1 MQWLRANLPI
11 TLALGLSLALH
22 LLVVFP
28 ALGVFGG
35 LGGRAGDLDSAQPV
49 RRESP
54 DGDARG
60 KDKGKEKGDDREKAA
75 ERAAENSRRTLQERR
90 DRVRNLPPEL
100 RDREE
105 EVRLGIDE
113 STAVTMNWIGYDQY
127 EQHLAELA
135 EVEQAAYRLQAASG
149 SRGTASP
156 LLPPAQPS
164 PSVAVSPNASDSG
177 LPAAA
182 AGTDA
187 ATPTNLVSQPTPEA
201 ASPAA
206 SSPPSEATTARGS
219 DPELARPLLAPEMP
233 AMSRPEPDRG
243 GPAEDAPN
251 SQDPSLPS
259 AASNPATDDPRRD
272 PSTTPDDPV
281 VPSPTTP
288 RNPADGTK
296 PAPPVPDPTKTD
308 PRNDPRTDPTQEP
321 RPSETDPSKVLN
333 PAAPG
338 AAPDAPPR
346 DAIDPAST
354 TVKPPQDA
362 PVDQRDPNAPRD
374 AAIDPTKQNP
384 AGDPSVLPTNG
395 AQGGGVPGAQPT
407 EGESRTPAPPA
418 PSGDP
423 GDTTAKSGELSDRE
437 SDPTSILEVPMTSW
451 RNGKPLASKG
461 IELKPVRPRFTTL
474 NMLDGIARNPIGELV
489 IGRDGV
495 PQVARIV
502 RSTGNPSI
510 DEAIRSALFKW
521 RASGKQLEKLKPGQ
535 TVTIRLRLIM
545 LAD

>member
-11 TLALGLSLALH
+11 TLALALSLALH

-35 LGGRAGDLDSAQPV
+35 RGGSDGGLDSAQTV
-49 RRESP
+49 RR
-54 DGDARG
+54 DLAGAD
-60 KDKGKEKGDDREKAA
+60 EKGAAKEAEREKAA
-75 ERAAENSRRTLQERR
+75 ERSAENSRRALQQRR

-113 STAVTMNWIGYDQY
+113 STAVTMNWIGYDEY

-156 LLPPAQPS
+156 LLPPAAPS
-164 PSVAVSPNASDSG
+164 PSVAVSPNPSDSR
-177 LPAAA
+177 LPASAV
-182 AGTDA
+182 GTDA
-187 ATPTNLVSQPTPEA
+187 ATPTNLVSQPTPEV

-206 SSPPSEATTARGS
+206 SSPPSEATLTRGS
-219 DPELARPLLAPEMP
+219 DPELARPLPAPEMP
-233 AMSRPEPDRG
+233 AVARPEPDRG
-243 GPAEDAPN
+243 GPAEDAPSSN
-251 SQDPSLPS
+251 DPSLPS
-259 AASNPATDDPRRD
+259 AASNPSTVDPRKD
-272 PSTTPDDPV
+272 PSSTPDDPT

-296 PAPPVPDPTKTD
+296 PVPPVEDPTKTD
-308 PRNDPRTDPTQEP
+308 PRNDPRTDPTEEP
-321 RPSETDPSKVLN
+321 RPSATDPSKVLN

-346 DAIDPAST
+346 DATDPAST

-362 PVDQRDPNAPRD
+362 PVDPSDPNAPRD
-374 AAIDPTKQNP
+374 SAIDPAKQNP
-384 AGDPSVLPTNG
+384 AGDPAVLPTNG
-395 AQGGGVPGAQPT
+395 PQGGGVPGPQPVDGAST
-407 EGESRTPAPPA
+407 TPAPPA
-418 PSGDP
+418 PSGEP
-423 GDTTAKSGELSDRE
+423 GDTTAKTGELSDRE
-437 SDPTSILEVPMTSW
+437 SDPTSIIEVPVTSW
-451 RNGKPLASKG
+451 RNGRPLAAKG

-474 NMLDGIARNPIGELV
+474 NLVDGVARNPIGELV

-521 RASGKQLEKLKPGQ
+521 RASGAQLMKLKPGQ